1 MKAVCQ
7 GPGNGLISNH
17 ESNFDISDPKGV
29 KCTAIG
35 RFDRYSARGI
45 VCVKEVAVSENVIG
59 ASRVKGRVMLS
70 EC

>member
-1 MKAVCQ
+1 MRS
-7 GPGNGLISNH
+7 PGNGLISNH

-35 RFDRYSARGI
+35 CFDRYNASGI
-45 VCVKEVAVSENVIG
+45 VRVKEIVVSENVIG